1 MQSDARVRGLM
12 AGNTPFGNSLW
23 GLRDG
28 TAVPITCDTRG
39 DRSTNLLAKAEFLNH
54 AFVALGI
61 VLLQVIKQA
70 TTLAD
75 QHQQPTARTV
85 ILLVRFEVFRQLT
98 NAFAQQRNLDFRAS
112 RIGGMR
118 TVMVNEGLFLLS
130 G

>member
-12 AGNTPFGNSLW
+12 AGNTPFGDSLW
-23 GLRDG
+23 GCA
-28 TAVPITCDTRG
+28 TAQQFRLLATLE

-61 VLLQVIKQA
+61 VLLQVVEQA

-98 NAFAQQRNLDFRAS
+98 NTFTQQRNLDFRAP
-112 RIGGMR
+112 RIGGMGP
-118 TVMVNEGLFLLS
+118 VMVNEGLFLLS